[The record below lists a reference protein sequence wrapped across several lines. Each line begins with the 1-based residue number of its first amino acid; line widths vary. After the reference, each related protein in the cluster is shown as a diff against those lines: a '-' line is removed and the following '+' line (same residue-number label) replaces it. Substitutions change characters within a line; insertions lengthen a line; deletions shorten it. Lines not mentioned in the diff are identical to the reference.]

1 MRGDGPLCGNVAAP
15 RPLASIYGEAIGL
28 ESGKSIWLADGSLP
42 SETFRFIPDDQRV
55 ATMLCPNHRYKR
67 VGYEYM
73 TGHRIDYHAFETAYR
88 HLDTYVAFRCL
99 FMLLLYT
106 LVVSSFARQS

>member
-42 SETFRFIPDDQRV
+42 SETFQFIPDDRRAWLLCRV
-55 ATMLCPNHRYKR
+55 PT
-67 VGYEYM
+67 
-73 TGHRIDYHAFETAYR
+73 IDIKESG
-88 HLDTYVAFRCL
+88 
-99 FMLLLYT
+99 MNI
-106 LVVSSFARQS
+106 